1 MSSIIQKF
9 TSSSNLSV
17 LWDVLLEELNVN
29 LNNKQLLATIKTIFD
44 KNIDPFTK
52 FNHRTS
58 NIIELNKIFLSQ
70 VLLAVDKLI
79 PNLKYMKKI
88 TISDEVV
95 TNIEDV
101 HVLRQQ
107 KFENEL
113 EQRKYEMESYLTPQK
128 PKQIDFSFSE
138 NDGKIK
144 EMDSLIADKL
154 TQRNRD
160 IEFINHTNN
169 NDVQQ
174 WLTPSETSIKP
185 RQTPVQKLTIS
196 NVIEKHVSWS
206 DEQDTPPSS
215 NIFLK
220 LKKTDPEPLLKEKQY
235 EEQESAPLPPQQQQ
249 QNKNNSELEPV
260 ILNDNAPKTS
270 IIPKNDLVEQLN
282 EINHKINDIY
292 SAIDKLTTLINNL
305 NQRS

>member
-1 MSSIIQKF
+1 MSTIIQKF
-9 TSSSNLSV
+9 TSSSNLSI
-17 LWDVLLEELNVN
+17 LWNVLLEELNVN
-29 LNNKQLLATIKTIFD
+29 LNNKQLITTIKTIFD
-44 KNIDPFTK
+44 KNIDPFIK
-52 FNHRTS
+52 FNHRTN

-101 HVLRQQ
+101 HVLRQK

-128 PKQIDFSFSE
+128 PNQIDFSFSE

-154 TQRNRD
+154 TQRNKD
-160 IEFINHTNN
+160 IEHINHTNN

-185 RQTPVQKLTIS
+185 RQTHVPVQKLTIS

-220 LKKTDPEPLLKEKQY
+220 LKKADPEPLLKEKQY
-235 EEQESAPLPPQQQQ
+235 EEQESTPLPQQHK
-249 QNKNNSELEPV
+249 NKSEFEPV
-260 ILNDNAPKTS
+260 VLNDNTQKTS
-270 IIPKNDLVEQLN
+270 IIPKNDIVEQLN

-292 SAIDKLTTLINNL
+292 SAIEKLTTLINDKLTNV
-305 NQRS
+305 N